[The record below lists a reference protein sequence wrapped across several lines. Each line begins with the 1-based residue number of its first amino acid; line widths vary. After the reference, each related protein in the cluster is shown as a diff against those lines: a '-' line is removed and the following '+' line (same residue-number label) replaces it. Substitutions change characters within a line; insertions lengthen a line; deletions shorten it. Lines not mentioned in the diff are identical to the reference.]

1 MAFFWKLKCSPK
13 LRHFVW
19 QILFGTLPVFKNL
32 KTRGIDCDLRCSMCG
47 ADEESTNHVLFECPT
62 ALQSWALS
70 KIPSSPAIFP
80 NSPSVFTNMDYLFWR
95 VKRED
100 EFEYFPWILW
110 YIWKTRNDKIY
121 SNRND
126 NPQEILRQ
134 ADVESTVWKEAQLA
148 HGASANTLGGKVQQ
162 ASDCLS
168 LENIRICYID
178 GAWKEEDVFTGQGWF
193 CRQNGSTYVIMGA
206 MNLRRSF
213 SPLHAECE
221 ALIWVMKCMKTLQYS
236 DVLFATDCS
245 HWWRWCRPLKNS
257 QLSLHTWKNLFAVRL
272 SFLTFESD
280 IYQEHKTLCRT
291 SLHEVWGVLLQL
303 CFMSILPH
311 RFGLLNRVVSLLNSS
326 LL

>member
-1 MAFFWKLKCSPK
+1 MTIYGPNVKSILAFFWKLKCSPK

-178 GAWKEEDVFTGQGWF
+178 GA
-193 CRQNGSTYVIMGA
+193 
-206 MNLRRSF
+206 
-213 SPLHAECE
+213 
-221 ALIWVMKCMKTLQYS
+221 
-236 DVLFATDCS
+236 
-245 HWWRWCRPLKNS
+245 
-257 QLSLHTWKNLFAVRL
+257 
-272 SFLTFESD
+272 
-280 IYQEHKTLCRT
+280 
-291 SLHEVWGVLLQL
+291 
-303 CFMSILPH
+303 
-311 RFGLLNRVVSLLNSS
+311 
-326 LL
+326 